1 MCIRDSNIKAK
12 ITPREKDKILFN
24 KVLLF
29 KPSVDQLFLIC
40 HRKLNHLGI
49 KDINNKNVKI
59 VPINDKASLLK
70 LLKELAYKRGQ
81 FTLSSG
87 QESEHYINCKP
98 VTLSCE
104 GNALLSTLMVKK
116 LDEGSR
122 AVGGLTL
129 GGDPLV
135 VGVAQRA
142 FYRGGHIDALIVRK
156 NPKDYGTKEVI
167 EGPKPEKGSIVTV
180 LEDVTTT
187 GGSAMKAVNVLR
199 GAGYTVNRVV
209 AIVDRMEDHSIW
221 EHNKIEFVSLF
232 TLQDI
237 IND

>member
-1 MCIRDSNIKAK
+1 MHKA
-12 ITPREKDKILFN
+12 T
-24 KVLLF
+24 
-29 KPSVDQLFLIC
+29 
-40 HRKLNHLGI
+40 
-49 KDINNKNVKI
+49 
-59 VPINDKASLLK
+59 LLK
-70 LLKELAYKRGQ
+70 LLKERAYKKGQ
-81 FTLSSG
+81 YTLSSG
-87 QESEHYINCKP
+87 KESEHYVNCKP

-104 GNALLSTLMVKK
+104 GNALLSALMFKQ
-116 LDEGSR
+116 LDPKSV

-156 NPKDYGTKEVI
+156 NPKGYGTKEVI
-167 EGPKPEKGSIVTV
+167 EGNKPPKGAVVTV

-209 AIVDRMEDHSIW
+209 AIVDRMDDHEIW
-221 EHNKIEFVSLF
+221 DHNKIEFVSLF
-232 TLQDI
+232 KLEDI
-237 IND
+237 IE

>member
-1 MCIRDSNIKAK
+1 MTDP
-12 ITPREKDKILFN
+12 TY
-24 KVLLF
+24 
-29 KPSVDQLFLIC
+29 
-40 HRKLNHLGI
+40 
-49 KDINNKNVKI
+49 
-59 VPINDKASLLK
+59 KASLLK

-87 QESEHYINCKP
+87 QESEHYINRKP

-116 LDEGSR
+116 LDIGSV

-156 NPKDYGTKEVI
+156 NPKGYGTKEVI
-167 EGPKPEKGSIVTV
+167 EGPKPPKGAIVTV

-199 GAGYTVNRVV
+199 GAGYTVNKVI
-209 AIVDRMEDHSIW
+209 AIVDRMDDHSIW

-237 IND
+237 IDD